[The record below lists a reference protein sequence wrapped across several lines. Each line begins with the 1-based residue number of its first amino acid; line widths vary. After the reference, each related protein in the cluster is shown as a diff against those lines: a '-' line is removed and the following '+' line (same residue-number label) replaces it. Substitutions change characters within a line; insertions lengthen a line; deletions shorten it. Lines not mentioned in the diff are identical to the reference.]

1 MYTPKKIVGI
11 GCTLVCCALLLCGCG
26 EDRPQKEQKKEGGAT
41 VQQQLGKEAAQAIK
55 EPTVDA
61 RKAAQAQGNADQA
74 IREAAQAV
82 QPGTTGQEKR
92 KLEGC

>member
-1 MYTPKKIVGI
+1 MDTLKKITGI
-11 GCTLVCCALLLCGCG
+11 GCTLACCAVLLCGCD
-26 EDRPQKEQKKEGGAT
+26 EDRQQKEQKKEGGAT

-55 EPTVDA
+55 EPTIEA

-74 IREAAQAV
+74 IKEAAQAV
-82 QPGTTGQEKR
+82 QPAAPGPEKK

>member
-11 GCTLVCCALLLCGCG
+11 GCALACCAVLLCGCG
-26 EDRPQKEQKKEGGAT
+26 EDRQQKEHKKEGGAS

-55 EPTVDA
+55 EPTIEA

-74 IREAAQAV
+74 IKEAAQAV
-82 QPGTTGQEKR
+82 QPGSTGQEKR

>member
-1 MYTPKKIVGI
+1 MYIPKKIVGI
-11 GCTLVCCALLLCGCG
+11 GCTLACCAVLLCGCG
-26 EDRPQKEQKKEGGAT
+26 EDRQQKEQKKEGGAT
-41 VQQQLGKEAAQAIK
+41 VQQQLGKDAAQAIK

-82 QPGTTGQEKR
+82 QPAAPGQEKK

>member
-1 MYTPKKIVGI
+1 MSTLTKLAGF
-11 GCTLVCCALLLCGCG
+11 GCTLACCALLLGGCG
-26 EDRPQKEQKKEGGAT
+26 EDRAQKEQKKEGAT
-41 VQQQLGKEAAQAIK
+41 VQQQLGKEAAQAVK
-55 EPTVDA
+55 EPTIEA

-74 IREAAQAV
+74 IKEAAQAV